1 MTGRTKATRSVLET
15 NVGWFPTKL
24 EKKPVE
30 TDWNPLED
38 PWQNG
43 TMLSELTAKLL
54 INEKNLVK
62 EVTSFYFTCSFIIL
76 HFRSSTMMITDD

>member
-1 MTGRTKATRSVLET
+1 MTGRTKATLSVSET

-24 EKKPVE
+24 MNKPVE
-30 TDWNPLED
+30 TDWSPLED

-43 TMLSELTAKLL
+43 TLLSELTAKLL

-62 EVTSFYFTCSFIIL
+62 EVSFFL
-76 HFRSSTMMITDD
+76 VNSSSLYCI